1 MRILHFVEATGTDET
16 AFPAS
21 SVTAITLVSDQ
32 GIRIWFE
39 RSDNERHDDRIDVT
53 TTLTGGTGAEK
64 LADYF
69 AEVIA
74 QPDKAGILTFTEGS
88 AYNGAV
94 VNTIA
99 HTAATGS

>member
-53 TTLTGGTGAEK
+53 TVSAPDAEI

-88 AYNGAV
+88 VYNGAV